1 VDIRG
6 NGDGSKVNEPY
17 HQFFN
22 SAFGWDPDN
31 EMRGPY
37 PYQERLALEPWPDL
51 LHIPTGLG
59 KTAAV
64 ILAWLWKR
72 GWRPAES
79 RNTMDAVDAET
90 PRRLVYCLPMRV
102 LVEQTTENVRR
113 WLERLGVGG
122 EAGQGRVSVHLLM
135 GGEEDLKSWT
145 EHPEEDMIIVGTQDM
160 LLSRAL
166 MRGYGM
172 SRYQWPVHFAL
183 LHNDAF
189 WVYDE
194 VQLMGPALTTSAQ
207 LEGFRRS
214 AGTEPALPT
223 RSLWLSATLNADWL
237 DTVDL
242 RPYRGRLVGMEL
254 GEEEKQTPAVRQRRE
269 ATKTLRRA
277 ETTLTSDHTNKQG
290 LLDYADSLAQEVLQE
305 HNETGDTLVVVNTVD
320 RAQALYDAL
329 QKQDEDEVLLVHARF
344 RPAERRS
351 IERRLQGAEARARI
365 IVATQAIE
373 AGVDLTSCRLFTE
386 LAPWSSLVQRFGRCN
401 RYGESE
407 EAIVFWI
414 DVEANEKPALPYEAD
429 ALESARGRL
438 ELLPS
443 ASAADLP
450 PTDEAA
456 PLNPVLRRRDLLD
469 LFNNEPDLSGF
480 DIDISPYIR
489 DTGSPQVHVFWRT
502 FADEPDDETK
512 PESEELC
519 PVSLTQLRDHLS
531 KRLTAYTWDALTG
544 DWRPMRQQNQIIPG
558 ATVLLRSTDG
568 GYLADRGFSPG
579 SKPTV
584 EPVGQSQKAETAYD
598 DDPNSMIGRFVE
610 LTEHLIDVAEEADR
624 LCRAL
629 AVSEDDAAAVI
640 TAGHRHDVGKAH
652 PAFQTALK
660 EQHEPPQDGDALW
673 AKSPGKGRL
682 DYRIA
687 QADGDIARRPR
698 FRHELASMLAWLEHG
713 EPGADHDLIAYLIAA
728 HHGKVRMGLRALPEE
743 EEPPDGRRFARGV
756 WEGDR
761 LPAVLLNGITLPRT
775 ALRLSVMELGWGEQ
789 GPSWTERTQRMLG
802 QRGPFCLA
810 WLETLVRIADWRASA
825 REREETP

>member
-1 VDIRG
+1 MERSTVDIRG

-329 QKQDEDEVLLVHARF
+329 QKQDEDEVLLEYFLGQAICIVEESLLVGVVAGQRRLGSAQSLGCFTPLANGGSLFLFLPELHANQATPIWSQVYRVQPIGIQGCGQPKAARREGRF
-344 RPAERRS
+344 RTGRAAESLQLGAGCEGRAHKLHFVIHPECIVVQQGEMDRPLVAAHAVAAH
-351 IERRLQGAEARARI
+351 ERTREQHVLGAN
-365 IVATQAIE
+365 
-373 AGVDLTSCRLFTE
+373 D
-386 LAPWSSLVQRFGRCN
+386 
-401 RYGESE
+401 
-407 EAIVFWI
+407 
-414 DVEANEKPALPYEAD
+414 D
-429 ALESARGRL
+429 
-438 ELLPS
+438 
-443 ASAADLP
+443 
-450 PTDEAA
+450 
-456 PLNPVLRRRDLLD
+456 
-469 LFNNEPDLSGF
+469 
-480 DIDISPYIR
+480 
-489 DTGSPQVHVFWRT
+489 HVF
-502 FADEPDDETK
+502 FG
-512 PESEELC
+512 
-519 PVSLTQLRDHLS
+519 VF
-531 KRLTAYTWDALTG
+531 
-544 DWRPMRQQNQIIPG
+544 RP
-558 ATVLLRSTDG
+558 
-568 GYLADRGFSPG
+568 
-579 SKPTV
+579 
-584 EPVGQSQKAETAYD
+584 
-598 DDPNSMIGRFVE
+598 
-610 LTEHLIDVAEEADR
+610 
-624 LCRAL
+624 
-629 AVSEDDAAAVI
+629 
-640 TAGHRHDVGKAH
+640 
-652 PAFQTALK
+652 
-660 EQHEPPQDGDALW
+660 
-673 AKSPGKGRL
+673 
-682 DYRIA
+682 
-687 QADGDIARRPR
+687 
-698 FRHELASMLAWLEHG
+698 
-713 EPGADHDLIAYLIAA
+713 
-728 HHGKVRMGLRALPEE
+728 
-743 EEPPDGRRFARGV
+743 
-756 WEGDR
+756 
-761 LPAVLLNGITLPRT
+761 
-775 ALRLSVMELGWGEQ
+775 
-789 GPSWTERTQRMLG
+789 
-802 QRGPFCLA
+802 
-810 WLETLVRIADWRASA
+810 
-825 REREETP
+825 